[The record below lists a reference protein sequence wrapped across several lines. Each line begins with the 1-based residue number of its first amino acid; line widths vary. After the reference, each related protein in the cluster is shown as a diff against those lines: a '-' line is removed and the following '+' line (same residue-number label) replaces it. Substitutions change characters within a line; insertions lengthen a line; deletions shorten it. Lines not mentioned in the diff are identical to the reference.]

1 MKKFGFIFLLTI
13 ILCSCGRLDSNPGA
27 DSYSDNT
34 VISEI
39 TTTTT
44 TTTESISL
52 EGEVLSWKDKHPEEE
67 KQTTTTTQV
76 AVKENKKLEV
86 FASAPDSEEETKE
99 YIVYKPS
106 THYVHRSTCHWVDNE
121 CFEIDDTERFDTR
134 LCTECNPDIEIKHLY
149 KEPVITTTQ
158 KATAAQTQTQTE
170 AAKTTTTKVTEA
182 PKTEETKSTTT
193 KKTTTEPQ
201 KIEEEIEVQN
211 TYRLPYILSA
221 SDWNDI
227 CKVVCNETGYCGE
240 YQQKAV
246 ANTIFNRIIWASKYG
261 NYNPY
266 PTDVYSIVRQKNQ
279 YNAIYQYRNDARL
292 NPGGSLWNQTMQY
305 IKEAASEPDFTNGAI
320 GYYNPAMSGFLPAFE
335 SNRALLLCYTDGTG
349 RFFRLNPACYTQ
361 K

>member
-44 TTTESISL
+44 TTESISL

-67 KQTTTTTQV
+67 KQTTTTTQI

-86 FASAPDSEEETKE
+86 FASAPDSEEETIE

-106 THYVHRSTCHWVDNE
+106 THYVHRSTCYWVDNE
-121 CFEIDDTERFDTR
+121 CFKIDDTEKFDAR

-149 KEPVITTTQ
+149 KEPVITTTTQ

-193 KKTTTEPQ
+193 KKTTEPQ

-227 CKVVCNETGYCGE
+227 CKVVCNETGYCSE

-320 GYYNPAMSGFLPAFE
+320 GYYNPAMSGYLSAFE
-335 SNRALLLCYTDGTG
+335 NNRALLLCYTDGTG
-349 RFFRLNPACYTQ
+349 RFFRLNLACYTQ